1 MIGCY
6 HCGQAVLRSG
16 FDSVVDAET
25 RAFCCAGCL
34 AVSEMIHSAGMGRYY
49 ELRDAPEGFVPGDMT
64 QQFVEFDENF
74 DTYAEILD
82 GIASTTLYVEGMYC
96 TACSWLVEAT
106 LSASS
111 AVESVSIDP
120 LSHRVYVEW
129 HVEDLRL
136 GGLLGLLAA
145 VGYAPRPMSRH
156 TGERPEY
163 NEERTALKRLL
174 VASLGMMQVMMFAI
188 ALYAGDAQGIDERM
202 AHFLRLVSM
211 VVATPVVFYAARP
224 FFDGAIRGLLALRP
238 GMDLPVA
245 IAIGLAFAGSVY
257 STFTRGNDVW
267 FDSVVM
273 FVFFLTLGRFIEMR
287 ARQRAVTVADAL
299 KPLIPDTA
307 VVLEGDS
314 QSTRAVA
321 TLKIG
326 DRLLLRPGDYVP
338 ADAVVEA
345 GDTNVDESVLS
356 GESKPQ
362 KRSPGDA
369 IIAGSINL
377 DTAIEARV
385 SATGSATIL
394 GGIQRLSRTA
404 LHYRPSIVQ
413 TADRIAS
420 YFVFAI
426 LLLAT
431 AVATA
436 WSFID
441 PGRAFVVTLS
451 VLVVTCPCALALATP
466 AAFAAV
472 NSKMA
477 TLKLLLKNSN
487 SIEALARCTHVV
499 FDKTG
504 TLTLG
509 RPAISSV
516 LPLRAELSKAQALEI
531 AAALE
536 ASSSHPIANAFR
548 GTRTPLRAH
557 NVSVLPGKGIFGLID
572 GRSWTLGRGV
582 DDHETDPQK
591 VQDASQKAIRIVLS
605 DDQGPA
611 AEFTLEDAIRADA
624 AETVANLKAMGLQ
637 ISLLSGDAPE
647 AVQDVAVS
655 LGIDEWRARLSPADK
670 LDAIQSLQRSG
681 ARVLMV
687 GDGINDAPV
696 IAGADMSIAPA
707 AAAEVTQTRADIVF
721 LGDGLSPV
729 ASALLAS
736 RRTLRVVRQNLTWAI
751 TYNIAAVPLAAAGM
765 VPTWLAAIGMSAS
778 SLVVVFNALRLSR

>member
-1 MIGCY
+1 MSACY
-6 HCGQAVLRSG
+6 HCGQMVLRPG
-16 FDSVVDAET
+16 FETVVDAET
-25 RAFCCAGCL
+25 RAFCCAGCQ
-34 AVSEMIHSAGMGRYY
+34 AVSDMIHSAGMGRYY
-49 ELRDAPEGFVPGDMT
+49 ELRDAPEGFVPLEMT
-64 QQFVEFDENF
+64 DQFVEFDQNF
-74 DTYAEILD
+74 DTYAEIHD
-82 GIASTTLYVEGMYC
+82 GVASTSIYVEGMYC

-106 LSASS
+106 LNAST

-129 HVEDLRL
+129 RVEQLSL

-145 VGYAPRPMSRH
+145 VGYAPRPLSLH
-156 TGERPEY
+156 AGDRPEY
-163 NEERTALKRLL
+163 EEQRTALKRLL

-211 VVATPVVFYAARP
+211 VVATPVVFYSARP
-224 FFDGAIRGLLALRP
+224 FFDAAIRGLMGLKP

-245 IAIGLAFAGSVY
+245 IAIGLAYAGSVY
-257 STFTRGNDVW
+257 STFTRGDDVW

-299 KPLIPDTA
+299 KPLLPDTA
-307 VVLEGDS
+307 IVLDGNR
-314 QSTRAVA
+314 QTTRAVA
-321 TLKIG
+321 SLKVG
-326 DRLLLRPGDYVP
+326 DLLLLRPGDHVP
-338 ADAVVEA
+338 ADAIIES
-345 GDTNVDESVLS
+345 GTTSVDESVLS

-362 KRSPGDA
+362 VRAAGDA

-377 DTAIEARV
+377 DTAVEARV

-404 LHYRPSIVQ
+404 LHYRPAIVQ
-413 TADRIAS
+413 MADRIAS
-420 YFVFAI
+420 VFVLAI
-426 LLLAT
+426 LV
-431 AVATA
+431 VATGVAIA
-436 WSFID
+436 WSMID
-441 PGRAFVVTLS
+441 PERAFVVTLS

-477 TLKLLLKNSN
+477 SLKLLLKNSN

-504 TLTLG
+504 TLTIG
-509 RPAISSV
+509 RPAITSV
-516 LPLRAELSKAQALEI
+516 HTLRDDVGHDDALQV

-536 ASSSHPIANAFR
+536 ASSSHPIAAAFKE
-548 GTRTPLRAH
+548 TATPLRARH
-557 NVSVLPGKGIFGLID
+557 VRVLPGEGISGTID
-572 GRSWTLGRGV
+572 GHSWMLGRDE
-582 DDHETDPQK
+582 DDEKIPTAGQ
-591 VQDASQKAIRIVLS
+591 AIRVVLR
-605 DDQGPA
+605 DERGPA
-611 AEFTLEDAIRADA
+611 ARFVLEDAVRPDA
-624 AETVANLKAMGLQ
+624 FETLERLRAMGLTP
-637 ISLLSGDAPE
+637 SLLSGDASD
-647 AVQDVAVS
+647 AVEDVARS
-655 LGIDEWRARLSPADK
+655 LGIDHWRARLSPADK
-670 LDAIQSLQRSG
+670 LDAIQALQQSG

-696 IAGADMSIAPA
+696 IAGADVSLAPA

-721 LGDGLSPV
+721 LGDSLAPV
-729 ASALLAS
+729 AAAVTAS
-736 RRTLRVVRQNLTWAI
+736 RRTLSIVRQNLGWAI
-751 TYNIAAVPLAAAGM
+751 AYNIAAVPLAAAGM

>member
-1 MIGCY
+1 MSSCY
-6 HCGQAVLRSG
+6 HCGLPVLKTG
-16 FDSVVDAET
+16 FDTVVDTET
-25 RAFCCAGCL
+25 RVFCCAGCQ

-49 ELRDAPEGFVPGDMT
+49 ELRDAPEGFIPEDMT
-64 QQFVEFDENF
+64 QRFVEYDENF
-74 DTYAEILD
+74 DTYAEIFD
-82 GIASTTLYVEGMYC
+82 GVAATTIYVEGMYC

-106 LSASS
+106 LSASP

-129 HVEDLRL
+129 HVEDLSL
-136 GGLLGLLAA
+136 GGLLGLLAS
-145 VGYAPRPMSRH
+145 VGYAPRPLSRH
-156 TGERPEY
+156 ASDRPEY
-163 NEERTALKRLL
+163 GEERTALKRLL

-211 VVATPVVFYAARP
+211 VVATPVVFYSARP
-224 FFDGAIRGLLALRP
+224 FFDGAIRGLLALKP

-245 IAIGLAFAGSVY
+245 IAIGLAYAGSVY
-257 STFTRGNDVW
+257 STFTRGDDVW

-299 KPLIPDTA
+299 KPLMPDTV
-307 VVLEGDS
+307 VVLDGDR
-314 QSTRAVA
+314 QHTRSVA
-321 TLKIG
+321 TLKVG
-326 DRLLLRPGDYVP
+326 ELVLLRPGDHIP
-338 ADAVVEA
+338 ADAVIES
-345 GDTNVDESVLS
+345 GETSVDESVLS
-356 GESKPQ
+356 GESRPQ
-362 KRSPGDA
+362 PRVVGDE

-385 SATGSATIL
+385 TATGSSTIL

-404 LHYRPSIVQ
+404 LHYRPAIVQ

-420 YFVFAI
+420 YFVFVI
-426 LLLAT
+426 LMLAT
-431 AVATA
+431 AVAVA
-436 WSFID
+436 WSMID
-441 PGRAFVVTLS
+441 PARAFVVTLS

-477 TLKLLLKNSN
+477 SLKLLLKNSN

-509 RPAISSV
+509 KPSITKVRT
-516 LPLRAELSKAQALEI
+516 LRDGLDEAKAMQI

-536 ASSSHPIANAFR
+536 ASSSHPIANAFKD
-548 GTRTPLRAH
+548 TETPLKAL
-557 NVSVLPGKGIFGLID
+557 NVSVLPGKGIFGLVD
-572 GRSWTLGRGV
+572 DHSWTLGRDPDG
-582 DDHETDPQK
+582 DETTPRSAEAAMR
-591 VQDASQKAIRIVLS
+591 VVLS
-605 DDQGPA
+605 DDEGPA
-611 AEFTLEDAIRADA
+611 AEFVLQDAVRADA
-624 AETVANLKAMGLQ
+624 AETLAELRAMGLEL
-637 ISLLSGDAPE
+637 SLLSGDGSD
-647 AVQDVAVS
+647 AVEHVADA
-655 LGIDEWRARLSPADK
+655 LGIDTWHARLTPADK
-670 LDAIQSLQRSG
+670 LDAIQALQRSG

-696 IAGADMSIAPA
+696 IAGADVSIAPA

-729 ASALLAS
+729 ASALTAS
-736 RRTLRVVRQNLTWAI
+736 KRTLRIVRQNLSWAI
-751 TYNIAAVPLAAAGM
+751 AYNIAAVPLAAAGM